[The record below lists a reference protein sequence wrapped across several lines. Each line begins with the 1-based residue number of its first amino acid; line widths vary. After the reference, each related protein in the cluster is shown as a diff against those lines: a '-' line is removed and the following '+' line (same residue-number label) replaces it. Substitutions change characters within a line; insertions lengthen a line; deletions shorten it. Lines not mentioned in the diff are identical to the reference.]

1 MLVKVVKQRR
11 VKRSSSKEQLCDT
24 FFFFFTSVEDKI
36 EGLWPRSDQKIT
48 GVTMKLRICYSDHKY
63 NSISLDKPFSYLLFQ
78 YNTLKD
84 IFCLIQL
91 SSFKLTKDKMI
102 SL

>member
-1 MLVKVVKQRR
+1 
-11 VKRSSSKEQLCDT
+11 
-24 FFFFFTSVEDKI
+24 
-36 EGLWPRSDQKIT
+36 
-48 GVTMKLRICYSDHKY
+48 MKLRICYSDHKY
-63 NSISLDKPFSYLLFQ
+63 NSISLDKPFSDLLFQ